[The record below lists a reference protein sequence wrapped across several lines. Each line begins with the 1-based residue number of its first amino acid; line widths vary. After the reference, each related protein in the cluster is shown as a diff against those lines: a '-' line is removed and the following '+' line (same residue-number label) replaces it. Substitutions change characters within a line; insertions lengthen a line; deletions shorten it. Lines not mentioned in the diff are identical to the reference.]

1 MIDKLLDAPQTKT
14 IDYLE
19 SDGEPV
25 GETGIHSLRI
35 LNSLGALRA
44 FFRNRSDVYVGAN
57 MFMYYTEDRP
67 ADVVAPDLFVVLGT
81 HKKERRT
88 WKIWEEGKAPDF
100 IIEFTSEATKGKDRW
115 FKRGLYEELGV
126 QEYFQ
131 FDPLKDYLKP
141 QLQGYFLEGQQYQ
154 PIEPEFTREGD
165 LQLKSGVLNLYL
177 RNEGDDLRFYEL
189 ETGVKLLTLEEAEE
203 ELARLRADYEK
214 LRKQL
219 GA

>member
-1 MIDKLLDAPQTKT
+1 MVDKLLDAPSAKELE
-14 IDYLE
+14 YLE
-19 SDGEPV
+19 SDDEPM

-44 FFRNRSDVYVGAN
+44 WFRHRPDVYVGAN
-57 MFMYYTEDRP
+57 MFMYYTEGNP
-67 ADVVAPDLFVVLGT
+67 VDVVAPDLFVVFDT
-81 HKKERRT
+81 HKEERRT

-141 QLQGYFLEGQQYQ
+141 QLQGYYLAGEQYQ
-154 PIEPEFTREGD
+154 PIEPEFTEAGY
-165 LQLKSGVLNLYL
+165 LQLKSRVLNLYL
-177 RNEGDDLRFYEL
+177 RNEDDDLRFYEI
-189 ETGVKLLTLEEAEE
+189 ETGLKLLTLEEAED
-203 ELARLRADYEK
+203 ELARLRAEYEK
-214 LRKQL
+214 LRKQH
-219 GA
+219 GV

>member
-1 MIDKLLDAPQTKT
+1 MVDKLLDAPQIKT

-19 SDGEPV
+19 SDGEPM

-44 FFRNRSDVYVGAN
+44 WFRHRLDVYVGAN
-57 MFMYYTEDRP
+57 MFMYYTKDHP
-67 ADVVAPDLFVVLGT
+67 ADVVAPDLFVVFDT
-81 HKKERRT
+81 SKEERRT

-131 FDPLKDYLKP
+131 FDPLQDYLKP
-141 QLQGYFLEGQQYQ
+141 QLQGYFLEGSQYQ
-154 PIEPEFTREGD
+154 PIEPEFSEEGY
-165 LQLKSGVLNLYL
+165 LQLKSLVLNLYL

-189 ETGVKLLTLEEAEE
+189 ETGAKLLTLEEAEE
-203 ELARLRADYEK
+203 ELARLRAEYEK
-214 LRKQL
+214 LKKQL
-219 GA
+219 GV

>member
-19 SDGEPV
+19 SDGEPI

-35 LNSLGALRA
+35 LNSMGALRA

-57 MFMYYTEDRP
+57 MFMYYTKNHP
-67 ADVVAPDLFVVLGT
+67 ADVVAPDLFVVFDT
-81 HKKERRT
+81 SKEERRT

-115 FKRGLYEELGV
+115 FKRGLYEELRV

-154 PIEPEFTREGD
+154 PIEPEFTQEGD

-177 RNEGDDLRFYEL
+177 RNEEDDLRSYEL

-203 ELARLRADYEK
+203 ELARLRAEYEK